1 LKLYTLMRKQTLPV
15 DLEKAWKFFGDPS
28 KLEEITPPW
37 LGFKVKTQLPP
48 ETYAGVIIRYTIT
61 PFAGLP
67 VQWITE
73 ITHAEKPYFF
83 VDEQRFGPYKF
94 WHHQHIFKETSEG
107 TEMTD
112 IVDYILPFGPLG
124 RIAHA
129 FYVRKKLEQIFDF
142 RRKTLETIFY

>member
-1 LKLYTLMRKQTLPV
+1 MKLYTLTRKQTLPV
-15 DLEKAWKFFGDPS
+15 DMEKAWKFFGDPA

-48 ETYAGVIIRYTIT
+48 ETYAGMIIRYTIT

-112 IVDYILPFGPLG
+112 IVDYILPFGSLG